1 MRAGLIGMR
10 HGGICVHAGV
20 PRARAPGLSLSLS
33 RFVSY
38 PAVLPVCRGGTRR
51 VIPATPGEAGRERE
65 MRDNDDDDDAA
76 AAAGGV
82 AIALPEVSA
91 VLSYQ
96 YFYINPRCTRCATE
110 HCPLRRT
117 GGGVS

>member
-1 MRAGLIGMR
+1 
-10 HGGICVHAGV
+10 
-20 PRARAPGLSLSLS
+20 
-33 RFVSY
+33 
-38 PAVLPVCRGGTRR
+38 
-51 VIPATPGEAGRERE
+51 
-65 MRDNDDDDDAA
+65 
-76 AAAGGV
+76 V

>member
-20 PRARAPGLSLSLS
+20 PRARAPGLTPSPLLSLSL
-33 RFVSY
+33 FVSY

-65 MRDNDDDDDAA
+65 MRDNDDDDDDDDDGGGGGWGGDR
-76 AAAGGV
+76 AAGSISCPV
-82 AIALPEVSA
+82 VP
-91 VLSYQ
+91 VLLY
-96 YFYINPRCTRCATE
+96 
-110 HCPLRRT
+110 
-117 GGGVS
+117 